1 MSDFL
6 RFSSAVGHPSH
17 SFELTTPLKPVWN
30 NTTPYPSQ
38 PSVRGLCSKV
48 EHRATRTTC
57 VHCHD
62 SWGEVS
68 SLGVGAVVFTLFCVR
83 IRLPFCT
90 IHPLTE
96 EMSPT
101 KWMALA
107 LEGGEGDGCARKEQ
121 KQPLEKKGYGT
132 NGKKDSQRR
141 IQRQNKTRAQPTKP
155 TR

>member
-17 SFELTTPLKPVWN
+17 SFELTPLKPVWN
-30 NTTPYPSQ
+30 NATPYPSQ

-96 EMSPT
+96 EKSPT

-107 LEGGEGDGCARKEQ
+107 LEGGERATGVRGKSKKSHLQ
-121 KQPLEKKGYGT
+121 EKGNGT

-141 IQRQNKTRAQPTKP
+141 IERQNKTRAQPTKP